1 MNKYPKNDLLL
12 CAFRVIYI
20 HDEGDKPQ
28 RQKAHESEE
37 HTMKTTTNTY
47 RLPQTTTLEQLEMNG
62 IRILNFGDQ
71 VLLAGH
77 YFSKGRDYWYGAA
90 YTFTT
95 KDHTCEG
102 EIRLTAVSDKLFEDD
117 GHAIEW
123 AMKH

>member
-1 MNKYPKNDLLL
+1 
-12 CAFRVIYI
+12 VIYI
-20 HDEGDKPQ
+20 HNEGASPKEH
-28 RQKAHESEE
+28 KAHESEE
-37 HTMKTTTNTY
+37 YTMKTTTNTY
-47 RLPQTTTLEQLEMNG
+47 RLPQTTTPEELEMNG

-77 YFSKGRDYWYGAA
+77 CFSKGKDYWYGAA

-95 KDHTCEG
+95 KNHTCEG
-102 EIRLTAVSDKLFEDD
+102 EVRLTAVSDKLFEDD